1 MNSRD
6 LFFILASLL
15 LGLLLSIAIAS
26 DWMVAFG
33 FIFGSICLFFFCWKP
48 VLGVYSFLLISLWQI
63 TILPG
68 VTLSAFFGY
77 LSIFAYIFNLLVTR
91 KVRYRRT
98 GQEWLFLFLLV
109 SILISSVGAIN
120 LPWLIRK
127 AFTLIQLMILY
138 LLIANLINTRP
149 RLIYL
154 LWVVLLSNLITAG
167 LAIYQYLQIPGFRA
181 IGAGKDPNY
190 TAASVMMGIFLG
202 LAIFKRL
209 KSTPG
214 KLFLTACLIIL
225 VVAFLL
231 TFSRGG
237 FIALNIAG
245 IFWIFREKNKGRA
258 LAIVFICLIIGA
270 LFMPEKYRERIS
282 TLKDFQMDVSIS
294 SRVLE
299 TRAAIMMIRD
309 YPFFGVG
316 FENMPDHFARYITPE
331 YGHEVRA
338 AHNLYLNLA
347 ADIGLVGL
355 AIFIG
360 IIITSWHSLQKAGR
374 EVGEDDWLNYASR
387 MISLAFVGYLAAS
400 IFVSNLLEK
409 ELWVILSLGAALGG
423 IVKTEAENA
432 RKNISV

>member
-190 TAASVMMGIFLG
+190 TAAAVIMGIFLG

-237 FIALNIAG
+237 VYSSEYRGNI
-245 IFWIFREKNKGRA
+245 
-258 LAIVFICLIIGA
+258 LDL
-270 LFMPEKYRERIS
+270 P
-282 TLKDFQMDVSIS
+282 
-294 SRVLE
+294 
-299 TRAAIMMIRD
+299 
-309 YPFFGVG
+309 
-316 FENMPDHFARYITPE
+316 
-331 YGHEVRA
+331 
-338 AHNLYLNLA
+338 
-347 ADIGLVGL
+347 
-355 AIFIG
+355 
-360 IIITSWHSLQKAGR
+360 
-374 EVGEDDWLNYASR
+374 GE
-387 MISLAFVGYLAAS
+387 
-400 IFVSNLLEK
+400 E
-409 ELWVILSLGAALGG
+409 
-423 IVKTEAENA
+423 
-432 RKNISV
+432 